1 MQDRRPPRLVRLL
14 VLVGAI
20 ACLGLAMCA
29 HGERPARS
37 PSYFPATKAASQVY
51 PVDTTAPDAAPA
63 PREDP
68 AYFPAT
74 KAAGPIYPQQQGD

>member
-1 MQDRRPPRLVRLL
+1 MEPDRRPPRLVRAL

-29 HGERPARS
+29 HADHAPKTA
-37 PSYFPATKAASQVY
+37 PTNASAKGA
-51 PVDTTAPDAAPA
+51 PPDAAPTRA
-63 PREDP
+63 NDP

-74 KAAGPIYPQQQGD
+74 KAAGPIYPQQGD